1 VLLLI
6 HLFGNTKKKK
16 KKNTRRGSSS
26 SSSQTV
32 ERRRR
37 RRNDSSTRKTRPTS
51 SFPSLRLSV
60 CLSVCLSASLS
71 LSRQRAETEKG
82 AILLLF
88 RVFIFFFFFFF
99 FGLFSPALSF
109 PLQKRKTSEY
119 DEFTPGRTT
128 AAAASAEERGTAAAA
143 TTFDDDDDSNS
154 HSWSFSSSSVS
165 VASNCELPP
174 TAPTN
179 FDSST
184 DDFSFLCSV
193 CSDAGVGNA
202 ERAARESHVSVDVSG
217 ESQLGVVLAD
227 VRGVSRAVVERCEW
241 GRRAREREVT
251 GDREINRES
260 IDRGIFGENDEY

>member
-1 VLLLI
+1 MSETPLQ
-6 HLFGNTKKKK
+6 KKKK
-16 KKNTRRGSSS
+16 D
-26 SSSQTV
+26 
-32 ERRRR
+32 E
-37 RRNDSSTRKTRPTS
+37 
-51 SFPSLRLSV
+51 
-60 CLSVCLSASLS
+60 
-71 LSRQRAETEKG
+71 
-82 AILLLF
+82 
-88 RVFIFFFFFFF
+88 
-99 FGLFSPALSF
+99 
-109 PLQKRKTSEY
+109 SEY

-128 AAAASAEERGTAAAA
+128 TAAASAEERGTAAAA
-143 TTFDDDDDSNS
+143 TTFDDDEDDDDDDDSNS

-184 DDFSFLCSV
+184 DDFSFLCTV

-241 GRRAREREVT
+241 GRRARECEVT

>member
-1 VLLLI
+1 VSETPLQ
-6 HLFGNTKKKK
+6 NKKKK
-16 KKNTRRGSSS
+16 D
-26 SSSQTV
+26 
-32 ERRRR
+32 E
-37 RRNDSSTRKTRPTS
+37 
-51 SFPSLRLSV
+51 
-60 CLSVCLSASLS
+60 
-71 LSRQRAETEKG
+71 
-82 AILLLF
+82 
-88 RVFIFFFFFFF
+88 
-99 FGLFSPALSF
+99 
-109 PLQKRKTSEY
+109 SEY
-119 DEFTPGRTT
+119 YDDEFTPGRTT

-143 TTFDDDDDSNS
+143 ATTFDDDDDDDSNS

-165 VASNCELPP
+165 VASNCGYFYYYVSREYQSSAELP
-174 TAPTN
+174 PTN

-241 GRRAREREVT
+241 GRRARECEVT

>member
-1 VLLLI
+1 M
-6 HLFGNTKKKK
+6 
-16 KKNTRRGSSS
+16 
-26 SSSQTV
+26 
-32 ERRRR
+32 
-37 RRNDSSTRKTRPTS
+37 
-51 SFPSLRLSV
+51 
-60 CLSVCLSASLS
+60 
-71 LSRQRAETEKG
+71 
-82 AILLLF
+82 F

-99 FGLFSPALSF
+99 FVVRVKRPRFKKKKEDE
-109 PLQKRKTSEY
+109 QKY

-128 AAAASAEERGTAAAA
+128 AAASTEERGTAAAA

-165 VASNCELPP
+165 VTKSNCGYFYYVSREYQSSAELP
-174 TAPTN
+174 PTN

-241 GRRAREREVT
+241 GRRARECEVT